1 MPKIKKTRI
10 TSIKEIAKLADCSIA
25 TVSNIINGK
34 GRVSEPVRKKVL
46 KICREHQY
54 VPRSGG
60 RNLRLGRNETVGLL
74 FFPTC
79 ASIFR
84 NIYYAE
90 IMEALEAEMEERGHD
105 LLLSGYNVS
114 QSSSE
119 TPRFVRQGKVDGII
133 LLGRFPRS
141 EIMRIQDYGIPA
153 IQLDGYRDRIKMDYV
168 TSDGF
173 SACAEVVD
181 HLVGLGHRR
190 IVFMAYEEENSN
202 AERREMGFNFAISKH
217 SLPPK
222 HSHSCRDFT
231 NTAAA
236 YENLTKL
243 LQGKHPPTALI
254 AVNDTLAT
262 ELQSFLQ
269 ADGYTIPEDLSI
281 FGFNNDAHSMKSNP
295 QISTVNFNKKMLGKM
310 GAEMIIRRINSPDMP
325 VQGYSL
331 ACELI
336 HRNSVAPPSAT

>member
-1 MPKIKKTRI
+1 MPEIKKTRI

-25 TVSNIINGK
+25 TVSNIINEK
-34 GRVSEPVRKKVL
+34 GRISEPVRKKVL

-60 RNLRLGRNETVGLL
+60 RNLRLGRNETIGLL
-74 FFPTC
+74 FFPSC

-90 IMEALEAEMEERGHD
+90 IMEALEAEMEARGHD
-105 LLLSGYNVS
+105 LLLSGYDVS

-119 TPRFVRQGKVDGII
+119 TPRFIRQGKVDGVI

-141 EIMRIQDYGIPA
+141 EILRIQNYGIPA
-153 IQLDGYRDRIKMDYV
+153 VQLDGYRDRIKMDYV
-168 TSDGF
+168 TTDGF
-173 SACAEVVD
+173 AACDEIVE
-181 HLVGLGHRR
+181 HLVGLGHSR
-190 IVFMAYEEENSN
+190 IVFMAYKEEDSN

-217 SLPPK
+217 SLSKK
-222 HSHSCRDFT
+222 HSLSCRDFSDST
-231 NTAAA
+231 TA
-236 YENLTKL
+236 YQSLSKL

-254 AVNDTLAT
+254 AVNDTLAA

-269 ADGYTIPEDLSI
+269 AKGYTVPDDISI
-281 FGFNNDAHSMKSNP
+281 FGFNNDAHSLKSKP
-295 QISTVNFNKKMLGKM
+295 QISTVNFNKEMLGKM
-310 GAEMIIRRINSPDMP
+310 GAEMIIRRVTSPDVP
-325 VQGYSL
+325 AQGYSL

-336 HRNSVAPPSAT
+336 HRDSVAPPPAT